1 MIFLQ
6 KHLKQKCEAAQVGSP
21 FLRCRWAVGRCRGVN
36 RWTPHRTLA
45 SLRFLLVIFCGN
57 VEWWT
62 FENIFKAPN
71 RSKQIQFSWGRSR
84 VNISKHPHWDRDHFL
99 EGVQDLFSMIWGWK
113 QEGSRKFRGV
123 FPSDVPWHFGRQELH
138 VGLQPIHWFQWFF
151 RSHGVTPWW
160 FLRATSPY
168 DLWIFNAQIFAV
180 ANPGLASAQ
189 GGRTCWS
196 ELAATTP
203 KS

>member
-1 MIFLQ
+1 VEMWNDEHLKIFL
-6 KHLKQKCEAAQVGSP
+6 KHQ
-21 FLRCRWAVGRCRGVN
+21 
-36 RWTPHRTLA
+36 TD
-45 SLRFLLVIFCGN
+45 
-57 VEWWT
+57 
-62 FENIFKAPN
+62 PN
-71 RSKQIQFSWGRSR
+71 RSNFRGGEAGWTS
-84 VNISKHPHWDRDHFL
+84 VNIHIGTEIYFL